1 MTLSKIKSAFIFD
14 DYRKTYDNHHKGT
27 ILEVADWGKS
37 ENDKECFS
45 KEYSAED
52 VLKMCLFEGKPYMT
66 PEFLNTGK
74 AFSITKKDRD
84 EMTKKI
90 NAYAKTVGVAPD
102 RSLMTMNLRDEQG
115 NLIKTAAPKQ
125 SLMSKMRDAQKSL
138 EKKRSCKGRD
148 GGR

>member
-1 MTLSKIKSAFIFD
+1 
-14 DYRKTYDNHHKGT
+14 
-27 ILEVADWGKS
+27 
-37 ENDKECFS
+37 
-45 KEYSAED
+45 
-52 VLKMCLFEGKPYMT
+52 
-66 PEFLNTGK
+66 
-74 AFSITKKDRD
+74 
-84 EMTKKI
+84 MTKKI

-125 SLMSKMRDAQKSL
+125 SLMSKKRDAQKSL

>member
-1 MTLSKIKSAFIFD
+1 M
-14 DYRKTYDNHHKGT
+14 
-27 ILEVADWGKS
+27 
-37 ENDKECFS
+37 
-45 KEYSAED
+45 
-52 VLKMCLFEGKPYMT
+52 M

-102 RSLMTMNLRDEQG
+102 RSLM
-115 NLIKTAAPKQ
+115 
-125 SLMSKMRDAQKSL
+125 SKMRDAQKSL

-148 GGR
+148 GDR